1 LVLERMIRGR
11 GAMMALLLIPWS
23 MITVISAQLWKYMYL
38 PTYGAITHIL
48 EGLGASNPQIL
59 GAGAVSSIAAL
70 MVADIWK
77 TTPFVAII
85 VLAGLVMLP
94 GDVYEAAEVDGASSW
109 TIFRRI
115 TLPLVRPTIALA
127 ILFRV
132 LQAAGL
138 FDLPQ
143 VLTGGSGGHSG
154 YATTSLAVL
163 SYQQIADNQFGIAS
177 AIATTTALL
186 VIIACLCFY
195 RVFKNQA
202 GEGN

>member
-1 LVLERMIRGR
+1 M
-11 GAMMALLLIPWS
+11 
-23 MITVISAQLWKYMYL
+23 
-38 PTYGAITHIL
+38 
-48 EGLGASNPQIL
+48 
-59 GAGAVSSIAAL
+59 
-70 MVADIWK
+70 
-77 TTPFVAII
+77 
-85 VLAGLVMLP
+85 
-94 GDVYEAAEVDGASSW
+94 
-109 TIFRRI
+109 
-115 TLPLVRPTIALA
+115 A